1 VADLE
6 QARLHPVVEICGE
19 IGNLVG
25 EIDQLRLQRR
35 PLVQQIFG
43 KLGMVFDA
51 VVTRVLDDAFT
62 NTEGQVQPA
71 MRGVTLLEVLDD
83 TQRVEVVVEATPM
96 TLEAPIEGALTSMPK
111 RWMADVVNQRKRL
124 RQIFIQTERGGNG
137 SGDLRNLDG
146 VGQAAAKV
154 IGGAA
159 GKYLRL
165 AREAPEGTGLHNA
178 FAIPLKGC
186 TRGTKGCGIDA
197 AQKEIVLISGDR
209 ASMEIECH
217 SQI

>member
-1 VADLE
+1 
-6 QARLHPVVEICGE
+6 
-19 IGNLVG
+19 
-25 EIDQLRLQRR
+25 
-35 PLVQQIFG
+35 
-43 KLGMVFDA
+43 
-51 VVTRVLDDAFT
+51 
-62 NTEGQVQPA
+62 

-96 TLEAPIEGALTSMPK
+96 TLEAPIECALTGMPK

-124 RQIFIQTERGGNG
+124 RQIFIQTERGGDG
-137 SGDLRNLDG
+137 PGDLRDLHG

-165 AREAPEGTGLHNA
+165 AREAPESTGLHNA
-178 FAIPLKGC
+178 FAIPLKRC
-186 TRGTKGCGIDA
+186 TPGTKGRRIDA

-209 ASMEIECH
+209 ASMEIE
-217 SQI
+217 

>member
-1 VADLE
+1 
-6 QARLHPVVEICGE
+6 
-19 IGNLVG
+19 
-25 EIDQLRLQRR
+25 
-35 PLVQQIFG
+35 
-43 KLGMVFDA
+43 
-51 VVTRVLDDAFT
+51 
-62 NTEGQVQPA
+62 
-71 MRGVTLLEVLDD
+71 VLDD
-83 TQRVEVVVEATPM
+83 TQCVEVVVEATPM
-96 TLEAPIEGALTSMPK
+96 TLEAAVQGALTGMPK

-137 SGDLRNLDG
+137 PGDLRNLDG

-159 GKYLRL
+159 CKYLRL

-186 TRGTKGCGIDA
+186 TRGTKGRGIDA